1 MKWSSTVSD
10 QQDLETALGG
20 CIASIKQS
28 MGENPIDLAVI
39 FVSPH
44 FASQHEYV
52 AEAIHQKLAPG
63 MLFGCSAGGV
73 IGDNREVEHRPGLS
87 ITAAHLPGVELTP
100 FHLEGDNLPDADASP
115 SKWEEVLNVSADGD
129 PRFLLL
135 LDPFTFPAD
144 SFILGMDYA
153 FSRCVKVGGM
163 ASAGQQP
170 GENGL
175 FLGDQVHRS
184 GAIGLA
190 MKGNIVV
197 DTIVAQGCRPVGKLM
212 SITESKRNLLLELDK
227 RRPLD
232 VLQELF
238 SASNQRDQQL
248 MQNSLFLGI
257 VMDDFLDDPHQ
268 GDFLVR
274 NVIGMDSK
282 TGTMA
287 IGELLRE
294 GQRVQFHLRD
304 AVTSA
309 EDLSVLLT
317 QYAAEERVTE
327 SQGAL
332 LFSCLGRGEY
342 LYGQPDHDTG
352 LFKDKL
358 GSLPLGGFFCNGE
371 IGPVSGTT
379 YVHGYTSSF
388 GIFRPIENT

>member
-1 MKWSSTVSD
+1 
-10 QQDLETALGG
+10 
-20 CIASIKQS
+20 
-28 MGENPIDLAVI
+28 
-39 FVSPH
+39 
-44 FASQHEYV
+44 
-52 AEAIHQKLAPG
+52 
-63 MLFGCSAGGV
+63 
-73 IGDNREVEHRPGLS
+73 
-87 ITAAHLPGVELTP
+87 
-100 FHLEGDNLPDADASP
+100 
-115 SKWEEVLNVSADGD
+115 
-129 PRFLLL
+129 
-135 LDPFTFPAD
+135 
-144 SFILGMDYA
+144 
-153 FSRCVKVGGM
+153 M

-170 GENGL
+170 GENAL
-175 FLGDQVHRS
+175 FLGDQIHRS

-190 MKGNIVV
+190 MKGNIIV

-212 SITESKRNLLLELDK
+212 SITQSKRNLLLELDK

-238 SASNQRDQQL
+238 GASNERDQQL

-257 VMDDFLDDPHQ
+257 VMNDFVDDPRQ

-274 NVIGMDSK
+274 NVIGMDSQ

-309 EDLSVLLT
+309 EDLSELLT
-317 QYAAEERVTE
+317 QYAAEERATE

-342 LYGQPDHDTG
+342 LYGRPDHDTG